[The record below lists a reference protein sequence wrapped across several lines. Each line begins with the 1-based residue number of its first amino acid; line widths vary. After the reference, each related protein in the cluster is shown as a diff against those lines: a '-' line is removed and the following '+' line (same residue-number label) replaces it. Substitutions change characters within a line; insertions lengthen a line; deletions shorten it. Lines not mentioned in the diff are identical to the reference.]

1 MHSSISRRGDGS
13 AGAVAVVA
21 IVVLVLIAGYFLF
34 FRGGSADTQDSSV
47 VPDTVNVNVP
57 DSFTPEQGQ

>member
-1 MHSSISRRGDGS
+1 MNSSTSRRGEGA
-13 AGAVAVVA
+13 AGPVAIVA

-34 FRGGSADTQDSSV
+34 FRGGAEAPADNSV

-57 DSFTPEQGQ
+57 DSMTPEQN